1 MHLTIAKDILRRL
14 LKLFNIWND
23 LKNEVKEVSLSQQKR
38 SKTVDSKLQIVLYKQ
53 SLLGDSDCVAW
64 MALFE
69 NGSILMESF
78 KSVERSSLEPS

>member
-38 SKTVDSKLQIVLYKQ
+38 SKTVVSKLQYKQ

>member
-38 SKTVDSKLQIVLYKQ
+38 SKTVNSKLQYKQ